1 MGMRGPGAR
10 PMKERRLRP
19 DFVEREKALKV
30 LARQDAKAA
39 YISEVKGLPAP
50 APLLPKTAIS
60 TIPWMAPD
68 PSWSERV
75 SVLRV
80 VHDHF
85 RAGCRQVVRD
95 ARLAAQVHRKMT
107 LTGLAVLPSP
117 SYS

>member
-1 MGMRGPGAR
+1 
-10 PMKERRLRP
+10 
-19 DFVEREKALKV
+19 V
-30 LARQDAKAA
+30 LARQDARAA
-39 YISEVKGLPAP
+39 FVSEVKGLPAP

-60 TIPWMAPD
+60 IIPWMAPD
-68 PSWSERV
+68 LSRSERV
-75 SVLRV
+75 RV
-80 VHDHF
+80 FCVHDHF